1 MKSST
6 IECLLLVLG
15 GILLIGY
22 LGSIFIPSLESM
34 QENFRLAAIAGI
46 VCYAGYSFFI
56 QYTDQKIILSRDQ
69 KLEKL
74 LSELK
79 KERRRADDLHQSHLS
94 LQSKLSEAEN
104 KISELKKEL
113 EKLSAQ

>member
-6 IECLLLVLG
+6 IERLLLVLG

-22 LGSIFIPSLESM
+22 LASIFVPSFESM

-46 VCYAGYSFFI
+46 VCYAGYSFFV

-74 LSELK
+74 MGELK

-104 KISELKKEL
+104 KILELKKEL
-113 EKLSAQ
+113 EKPSGQ

>member
-6 IECLLLVLG
+6 IERLLLVLG

-22 LGSIFIPSLESM
+22 LASIFVPSFESM

-46 VCYAGYSFFI
+46 VCYAGYSFFV
-56 QYTDQKIILSRDQ
+56 QYTDQKMILSRDQ

-74 LSELK
+74 MGELK
-79 KERRRADDLHQSHLS
+79 KERRRADYLHQSHLS

-104 KISELKKEL
+104 KILELKKEL
-113 EKLSAQ
+113 EKPSGQ

>member
-1 MKSST
+1 M
-6 IECLLLVLG
+6 
-15 GILLIGY
+15 IGY
-22 LGSIFIPSLESM
+22 LASIFVPSFESM

-46 VCYAGYSFFI
+46 VCYAGYSFFV

-74 LSELK
+74 MGELK

-104 KISELKKEL
+104 KILELKKEL
-113 EKLSAQ
+113 EKPSGQ